1 MASPPQALVVM
12 ALFGLNV
19 PVSPVFATGWQY
31 RSSGREG
38 CAHDAPNPC
47 SCWFWRSKNKEQM
60 ADVVALY
67 NAPEY

>member
-19 PVSPVFATGWQY
+19 PMSLVFATGWQY
-31 RSSGREG
+31 RSSGGKVARTTR
-38 CAHDAPNPC
+38 ANPC
-47 SCWFWRSKNKEQM
+47 SCWFWRIKNKEQM

>member
-1 MASPPQALVVM
+1 MT
-12 ALFGLNV
+12 LFWLNV

-31 RSSGREG
+31 RSSGGKVART
-38 CAHDAPNPC
+38 ASANPC

-67 NAPEY
+67 NATEF